1 MSPAES
7 RDILGL
13 QDQCMVSFGGGEIS
27 NSPSVS
33 MTFGD
38 IARFAKDGLF
48 AVKSRENLTRTID
61 LQSAAVSSNRTV
73 DQASQLKRNAF
84 NSQVMLT
91 NLGRLPFDNTFG
103 PLKLET
109 LWASCHFHPLP
120 RATLK
125 HSTRSSPPTC
135 AEPSSSSRRP
145 RSTSPK
151 AAASSPSPAVS
162 SPETPHL
169 RPLHRLQS
177 RCRRARPCPRQ

>member
-1 MSPAES
+1 
-7 RDILGL
+7 
-13 QDQCMVSFGGGEIS
+13 
-27 NSPSVS
+27 
-33 MTFGD
+33 MTFWD

-61 LQSAAVSSNRTV
+61 LQSAAVSSNLTV

-151 AAASSPSPAVS
+151 AAPHHRLLQQRPSEKFPC
-162 SPETPHL
+162 L
-169 RPLHRLQS
+169 RPLYRLQG
-177 RCRRARPCPRQ
+177 RRRRPCPCPRQRASRTQNYGQRHCTWTCRDGTLPGRQD